1 MAVLIKN
8 GLVYDGL
15 GNIPEQRDVLIRG
28 ERITKIGNLSR
39 SHGDEVIDAGGMI
52 VTPGCIDITTH
63 SDHHYSL
70 FYEPN
75 QQDFVSQGITSI
87 VGGNCGV
94 SLAPLFGVPPDIAA
108 EWGSNVGINVS
119 WKTMRDF
126 LLYIKNKPL
135 GVNFGTLVGYTGL
148 RKGIT
153 KNMFRD
159 LTDGEIHSIE
169 RMVEVSIHEGAL
181 GVSFG
186 LGHIHGVKTP
196 FYEIEHIAR
205 AVTRRGG
212 VCAIHMR
219 DMKEG
224 VMESVRECIEI
235 SEHTQANMHISH
247 MQPIKKYGKQY
258 AEALLHISNH
268 ANTAHVHF
276 DVNTFETIPL
286 LIYELLPEWA
296 QDESFDRMYQG
307 IKSNAFSSRIID
319 FLKKN
324 AARDYVIS
332 HIPDKALK
340 FLEGKSIRELSMREN
355 KSYESM
361 IIQLMIITRFRAT
374 VGAKSVD
381 TQLLQDAINSSQ
393 SIISSNSAA
402 FGKKEFKQHQGI
414 STIPEFFSLVQKK
427 KIIPFEKAV
436 EKVTSIPAKKFGI
449 KNRGSIVE
457 GNYADIV
464 IWSENKPVDTFVN
477 GTHFWSQEKEICGVR
492 SGMVIKSTVK

>member
-1 MAVLIKN
+1 MAILIKN

-15 GNIPEQRDVLIRG
+15 GNIPEQKDILIRG
-28 ERITKIGNLSR
+28 QLITKIGTLSR

-52 VTPGCIDITTH
+52 VTPGCIDLTTH

-87 VGGNCGV
+87 IGGNCGV
-94 SLAPLFGVPPDIAA
+94 SLAPLFGILPDVAA
-108 EWGSNVGINVS
+108 EWGSNAGINIG
-119 WKTMRDF
+119 WRTMKDF
-126 LLYIKNKPL
+126 ILHVKNKPL

-159 LTDGEIHSIE
+159 LNDGEINSIT
-169 RMVEVSIHEGAL
+169 RMVQVSIHEGAL

-186 LGHIHGVKTP
+186 LEHIHGLITP
-196 FYEIEHIAR
+196 FYEIERIAQ
-205 AVTRRGG
+205 AVTHCGG

-224 VMESVRECIEI
+224 INESIHECVEI
-235 SEHTQANMHISH
+235 SEKTQANIHISH
-247 MQPIKKYGKQY
+247 MQPIKKYGKEY
-258 AEALLHISNH
+258 LEALSHISNH

-276 DVNTFETIPL
+276 DINTFETIPL
-286 LIYELLPEWA
+286 LLYELLPNWA
-296 QDESFDRMYQG
+296 QDESFDLMYQG
-307 IKSNAFSSRIID
+307 IKSSAFSSRIID
-319 FLKKN
+319 FLKNN

-332 HIPDKALK
+332 HVPDKALK
-340 FLEGKSIRELSMREN
+340 FLEGKSIRELSIREN
-355 KSYESM
+355 RSYESM
-361 IIQLMIITRFRAT
+361 IIQLMIVTRFRST
-374 VGAKSVD
+374 VSVKAVD
-381 TQLLQDAINSSQ
+381 TKSLYPAIASPQ

-402 FGKKEFKQHQGI
+402 FGKKEFKQHQGT

-449 KNRGSIVE
+449 KNRGIIAE

-477 GTHFWSQEKEICGVR
+477 GTHFWNQGREICGVR
-492 SGMVIKSTVK
+492 SGMVIKSIAK